1 MYANLLMSNEYD
13 AFFEANGITIAE
25 CYWSGHELDA
35 PMPAQKRFTAKGR
48 KAKAKFNE
56 SKFLK

>member
-1 MYANLLMSNEYD
+1 MLNEYD